1 MFLEFLQPI
10 WPCFEKKKN
19 HFPRLHYR
27 KYFCYQSKLK
37 EIRVFIESLKLFAQ
51 NPWNIIDMVF
61 NSIFVK
67 RKMQYDSL
75 LSKQKPCHRVINWR
89 SSNPRMAPKFYFQFH
104 WNYNQPRVEAKK
116 SLLNCE
122 TYLPL
127 FPEITYMI
135 LKIGMLLCRT
145 GSNFYTKNRVLDFQ
159 PNFFWPGCIS
169 IFEFMLAVLVLLALK
184 SPNKMR
190 FLYFD
195 L

>member
-75 LSKQKPCHRVINWR
+75 LSKQKPCHRVINLR
-89 SSNPRMAPKFYFQFH
+89 GRNLRMALKDYFNFTEIVNNHGFRREILFQVVRFT
-104 WNYNQPRVEAKK
+104 
-116 SLLNCE
+116 SLKLH
-122 TYLPL
+122 
-127 FPEITYMI
+127 I
-135 LKIGMLLCRT
+135 
-145 GSNFYTKNRVLDFQ
+145 
-159 PNFFWPGCIS
+159 
-169 IFEFMLAVLVLLALK
+169 
-184 SPNKMR
+184 
-190 FLYFD
+190 
-195 L
+195 